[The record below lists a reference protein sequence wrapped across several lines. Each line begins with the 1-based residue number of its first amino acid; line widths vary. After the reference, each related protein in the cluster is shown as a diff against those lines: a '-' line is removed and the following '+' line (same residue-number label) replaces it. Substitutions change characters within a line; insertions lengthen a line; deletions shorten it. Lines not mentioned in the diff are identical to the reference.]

1 MNSIS
6 KPDKWEYTDLI
17 KNNRSCKLLVA
28 ARAGRHKD
36 IVQLIDEGADVNY
49 RDPYNGRTCLINA
62 AFGKTLKY
70 WTRDMIVYS
79 TRSGFIPFFKFPQI
93 KIVWIAQSS
102 DSVPLYS
109 VTYTSQYSLFF
120 MAKDFEII
128 SSYDPVHQC

>member
-6 KPDKWEYTDLI
+6 KPNKWEYTDLI

-79 TRSGFIPFFKFPQI
+79 TRSGFIPFFKIFTDWYRI
-93 KIVWIAQSS
+93 NSTEY
-102 DSVPLYS
+102 SVPLYS
-109 VTYTSQYSLFF
+109 VTY
-120 MAKDFEII
+120 
-128 SSYDPVHQC
+128 